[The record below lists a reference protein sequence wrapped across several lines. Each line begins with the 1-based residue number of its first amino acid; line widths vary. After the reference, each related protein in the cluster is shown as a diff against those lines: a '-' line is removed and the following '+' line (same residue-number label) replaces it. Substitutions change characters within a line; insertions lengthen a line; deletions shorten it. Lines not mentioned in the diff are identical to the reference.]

1 MAPKDGQCR
10 GDLPP
15 PMLRLR
21 EVALTKI
28 PNLTGITELEFE
40 PQLLAEKG
48 VRVSNRKLCI

>member
-28 PNLTGITELEFE
+28 PDLTRIAKLEFE
-40 PQLLAEKG
+40 PQLLAGKG
-48 VRVSNRKLCI
+48 TRVSNRKLRI

>member
-28 PNLTGITELEFE
+28 PDLTGITELEFE
-40 PQLLAEKG
+40 PQLLAEKWA
-48 VRVSNRKLCI
+48 RVSNRKLRI